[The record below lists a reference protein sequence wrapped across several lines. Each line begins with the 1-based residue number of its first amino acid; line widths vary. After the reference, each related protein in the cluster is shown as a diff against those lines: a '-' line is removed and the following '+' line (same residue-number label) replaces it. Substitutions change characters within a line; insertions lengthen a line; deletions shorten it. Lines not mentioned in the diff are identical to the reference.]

1 VSGLVGRRAVL
12 PALAASPT
20 ASLKAIA
27 SRDPARAE
35 AEAQIFGAERAYGS
49 YEALL
54 ADPEVEAIYIPLPN
68 GLHCEWTLKAA
79 AAGKH
84 VLCEKPLA
92 CNAEEA
98 WRMSEAC
105 RQAGVQL
112 MEAYMTSFHQRHQ
125 AALQLVRNGGLGRPL
140 TVRTAFTFPASDPDN
155 HRWRP
160 ELGGGSLLDVGVYCL
175 APVLA
180 LADGQPVNIAATM
193 AAAPSGV
200 DASFSGW
207 LAFQSG
213 LSASF
218 LTSFAAPEEQLLEV
232 VGSEARLRV
241 ERAFTAGS
249 GDREIWIAHRD
260 GRSERIDVEA
270 NDPYR
275 TMVEQ
280 FAAVVAGDTQ
290 PLRPIADSIATLEL
304 LDSLR
309 SAATVLPPTL

>member
-1 VSGLVGRRAVL
+1 MAPLRWGVLGVSGLVGRRAVL

-112 MEAYMTSFHQRHQ
+112 MEAYMTS
-125 AALQLVRNGGLGRPL
+125 
-140 TVRTAFTFPASDPDN
+140 
-155 HRWRP
+155 
-160 ELGGGSLLDVGVYCL
+160 
-175 APVLA
+175 
-180 LADGQPVNIAATM
+180 
-193 AAAPSGV
+193 
-200 DASFSGW
+200 
-207 LAFQSG
+207 
-213 LSASF
+213 
-218 LTSFAAPEEQLLEV
+218 
-232 VGSEARLRV
+232 
-241 ERAFTAGS
+241 
-249 GDREIWIAHRD
+249 
-260 GRSERIDVEA
+260 
-270 NDPYR
+270 
-275 TMVEQ
+275 
-280 FAAVVAGDTQ
+280 
-290 PLRPIADSIATLEL
+290 
-304 LDSLR
+304 
-309 SAATVLPPTL
+309 